1 MNTILLQAQGQQGG
15 GMSMIIMLVVLF
27 AIMYFFMIRPQN
39 KKQKE
44 IQKFR
49 NELTVGQEVVTIGG
63 IYGTIKS
70 IDEVANTVTLEVA
83 TGVKIIFAKE
93 AINPIATNSNKK

>member
-1 MNTILLQAQGQQGG
+1 MNTILLQAQGQGV
-15 GMSMIIMLVVLF
+15 GMDMIIMLVVLF

-63 IYGTIKS
+63 VYGTIKS

-93 AINPIATNSNKK
+93 AINPIATNNKK

>member
-1 MNTILLQAQGQQGG
+1 MNTILLQAQGQGG
-15 GMSMIIMLVVLF
+15 GMGMIIMLVVLF

-49 NELTVGQEVVTIGG
+49 NELTVGQDAAIISFRRLSLAVPVTIC
-63 IYGTIKS
+63 
-70 IDEVANTVTLEVA
+70 
-83 TGVKIIFAKE
+83 IFAG
-93 AINPIATNSNKK
+93 

>member
-1 MNTILLQAQGQQGG
+1 MNTILLQAQGQGG
-15 GMSMIIMLVVLF
+15 GMGMIIILVVLF

-63 IYGTIKS
+63 VYGTIKS

-83 TGVKIIFAKE
+83 TGVKIVFAKE
-93 AINPIATNSNKK
+93 AINPIATNNKK

>member
-1 MNTILLQAQGQQGG
+1 MNTILLQAQGQGG
-15 GMSMIIMLVVLF
+15 GMGMIIMLVVLF

-93 AINPIATNSNKK
+93 AINPIATNNKK

>member
-1 MNTILLQAQGQQGG
+1 MNTILLQAQGQGG
-15 GMSMIIMLVVLF
+15 GMGMIIMLVVLF

-63 IYGTIKS
+63 VYGTIKS

-83 TGVKIIFAKE
+83 TGIKIVFAKE
-93 AINPIATNSNKK
+93 AINPIATNNKK

>member
-1 MNTILLQAQGQQGG
+1 MNTILLQAQGQGG
-15 GMSMIIMLVVLF
+15 GMGMIIMLVVLF

-44 IQKFR
+44 LQKFR

-63 IYGTIKS
+63 VYGTIKS

>member
-1 MNTILLQAQGQQGG
+1 MNTILLQAQGQGG
-15 GMSMIIMLVVLF
+15 GMGMIIMLVVLF

-63 IYGTIKS
+63 VYGTIKS

-93 AINPIATNSNKK
+93 AINPIATNNNKK

>member
-1 MNTILLQAQGQQGG
+1 MG
-15 GMSMIIMLVVLF
+15 MIIMLVVLF

-63 IYGTIKS
+63 VYGTIKS

-93 AINPIATNSNKK
+93 AINPIATNNNKK

>member
-1 MNTILLQAQGQQGG
+1 MNTILLQAQGQGG
-15 GMSMIIMLVVLF
+15 GMGMIIMLVVLF

-49 NELTVGQEVVTIGG
+49 NQLTVGQEVVTIGG
-63 IYGTIKS
+63 VYGTIKS

-83 TGVKIIFAKE
+83 TGVKIVFAKE
-93 AINPIATNSNKK
+93 AINPIATKNK

>member
-1 MNTILLQAQGQQGG
+1 MNTILLQAQGQGG
-15 GMSMIIMLVVLF
+15 GMGMIIMLVVLF

-63 IYGTIKS
+63 VYGTIKS
-70 IDEVANTVTLEVA
+70 IDEVANAVTLEVA

-93 AINPIATNSNKK
+93 AINPIATNNKK

>member
-1 MNTILLQAQGQQGG
+1 MNTLFLQAAGQPAQGG
-15 GMSMIIMLVVLF
+15 GMQMIIMMVVLF

-49 NELTVGQEVVTIGG
+49 NELTVGQDVITIGG
-63 IYGTIKS
+63 IYGTIRH
-70 IDEVANTVTLEVA
+70 IDTESGKITLEVA
-83 TGVKIIFAKE
+83 TGVKMVFAKE
-93 AINPIATNSNKK
+93 AINPINQK

>member
-1 MNTILLQAQGQQGG
+1 
-15 GMSMIIMLVVLF
+15 MIFLMVVLF

-49 NELTVGQEVVTIGG
+49 NSLQVGDKVITIGG
-63 IYGTIKS
+63 MYGTVKNIN
-70 IDEVANTVTLEVA
+70 DEEKTVTLEVT
-83 TGVKIIFAKE
+83 TGVKIVFAKD
-93 AINPIATNSNKK
+93 AINPLSTEKK

>member
-1 MNTILLQAQGQQGG
+1 MNIIVLAAQQAQGG
-15 GMSMIIMLVVLF
+15 GMGMIIMMVALF

-63 IYGTIKS
+63 VYGTIKS

-83 TGVKIIFAKE
+83 TGGKIIFAKE
-93 AINPIATNSNKK
+93 AINPIATNNNKK

>member
-1 MNTILLQAQGQQGG
+1 MNTILLQAQGQGG
-15 GMSMIIMLVVLF
+15 GMGMIIMLVVLF

-49 NELTVGQEVVTIGG
+49 NELTVGQEVITIGG
-63 IYGTIKS
+63 VYGTIKS

-93 AINPIATNSNKK
+93 AINPIATNNKK

>member
-1 MNTILLQAQGQQGG
+1 MNTILLQAQGQGG
-15 GMSMIIMLVVLF
+15 GMGMIIMLVVLF

-63 IYGTIKS
+63 VYGTIKS

-83 TGVKIIFAKE
+83 TGVKITFAKE
-93 AINPIATNSNKK
+93 AINPIATNNKK

>member
-1 MNTILLQAQGQQGG
+1 MNTILLQAQGQGG
-15 GMSMIIMLVVLF
+15 GMGMIIMLVVLF

-63 IYGTIKS
+63 VYGTIKS
-70 IDEVANTVTLEVA
+70 IDEVANTVALEVA

-93 AINPIATNSNKK
+93 AINPIATNNKK

>member
-1 MNTILLQAQGQQGG
+1 MNTILLQAQGQGG
-15 GMSMIIMLVVLF
+15 GMGMIIMLVVLF

-49 NELTVGQEVVTIGG
+49 NELTAGQEVVTIGG
-63 IYGTIKS
+63 VYGTIKS

-93 AINPIATNSNKK
+93 AINPIATNNNKK

>member
-1 MNTILLQAQGQQGG
+1 MNTILLQAQGQGG
-15 GMSMIIMLVVLF
+15 VMGMIIMLVVLF

-63 IYGTIKS
+63 VYGTIKS

-93 AINPIATNSNKK
+93 AINPIATNNNKK

>member
-1 MNTILLQAQGQQGG
+1 MNTILLQAQGQGG
-15 GMSMIIMLVVLF
+15 GMGMIIMLVVLF

-63 IYGTIKS
+63 VYGTIKS

-83 TGVKIIFAKE
+83 TGVKITFAKE
-93 AINPIATNSNKK
+93 AINPTASAAKK

>member
-1 MNTILLQAQGQQGG
+1 MTTILLQAQGQQGG

-49 NELTVGQEVVTIGG
+49 NELTVGQEVITIGG
-63 IYGTIKS
+63 VYGTIKS

-83 TGVKIIFAKE
+83 TGVKIVFARE
-93 AINPIATNSNKK
+93 AINPIATNNKK

>member
-1 MNTILLQAQGQQGG
+1 MNTILLQAQGQGG
-15 GMSMIIMLVVLF
+15 GMGMIIMLVVLF

-63 IYGTIKS
+63 VYGTIKS
-70 IDEVANTVTLEVA
+70 IDEAANTVTLEVA

-93 AINPIATNSNKK
+93 AINPIATNKK

>member
-1 MNTILLQAQGQQGG
+1 MNTILLEAQGQQGG

-49 NELTVGQEVVTIGG
+49 NELSVGQEVITIGG
-63 IYGTIKS
+63 VYGTIKN

-83 TGVKIIFAKE
+83 TGVKMVFAKE
-93 AINPIATNSNKK
+93 AINPIATSNKK